1 MQAVAHS
8 AADPAAR
15 RSALLRALGLTPY
28 RLRVAASPAARGAT
42 AVTTPAATDPIAAA
56 ADARVAVVLPAAALE
71 APRQRALVDTVLAW
85 LGLGPDDVAWLPV
98 HDGAL
103 TVPPP
108 QLPAYLVFGEAQ
120 ALGRELP
127 AAAQAKATIAL
138 TDPPAQLLAQPTRK
152 RELWRALKTLRR
164 ALRRDD

>member
-1 MQAVAHS
+1 MQAVVRS

-15 RSALLRALGLTPY
+15 RGALLRALGLTPY
-28 RLRVAASPAARGAT
+28 RLRAVAAPAAAEVAPAAFFAT
-42 AVTTPAATDPIAAA
+42 AP

-71 APRQRALVDTVLAW
+71 APRQRALVEAALAW

-98 HDGAL
+98 RDGAL
-103 TVPPP
+103 AAPP

-127 AAAQAKATIAL
+127 AAAQAQATIAL
-138 TDPPAQLLAQPTRK
+138 ADTPAELLAQPARK

-164 ALRRDD
+164 ALRGSG